1 MSPRP
6 DRQDFD
12 TRVASLAHES
22 TRKNKKNLQIIQRA
36 ALSAAQVT
44 GDEHWDF
51 FLSIVNEKIELKQAA
66 MDEAVESLKTSDI
79 FDPEEMIN
87 QKLAVRLLGREVE
100 ALQWVTELPKKL
112 QEQGDTAD
120 ELLGTIDESSD

>member
-6 DRQDFD
+6 DREDFD

-22 TRKNKKNLQIIQRA
+22 VRKNKQNLQIIQRA
-36 ALSAAQVT
+36 ALSAAQIT

-51 FLSIVNEKIELKQAA
+51 FLSIVNEKIKSKQAKL
-66 MDEAVESLKTSDI
+66 DEEAEKLKTSDI

-87 QKLAVRLLGREVE
+87 QKLVVRLLGREVE
-100 ALQWVTELPKKL
+100 ALRWVTELPKKL
-112 QEQGDTAD
+112 MEQGDQAD
-120 ELLGTIDESSD
+120 ELLGTIEESSD